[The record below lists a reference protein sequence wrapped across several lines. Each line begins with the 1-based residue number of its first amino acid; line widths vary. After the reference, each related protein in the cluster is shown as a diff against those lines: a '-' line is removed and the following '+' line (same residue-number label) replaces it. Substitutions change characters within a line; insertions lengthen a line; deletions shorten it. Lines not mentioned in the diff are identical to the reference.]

1 MLIQLTIENFKSIR
15 TEQTIDFYSPIERDD
30 QPDNTIVLEEDGF
43 RVLRSVGLYGANAA
57 GKSTVFEAL
66 GTIIDILDWRNCKP
80 DEGIP
85 FYNPYRLSKE
95 TISKPTKLALEFALP
110 LDGMAPYRRFLFFV
124 SFDKKAIVSEK
135 LTAFGKNGKKHL
147 LYSRNG
153 NDTSKAL
160 KIGRMLTGGRRRI
173 PFFANQAYLAAA
185 WKAPDS
191 PKMLRTIAGYLCGG
205 VKLPAAV
212 EFGEIKK
219 EAIATAVLPYADV
232 GIFMTKAQKKP
243 LNPEHVASMKKILSQ
258 EEFEAALSS
267 MKNHSSIEYTFVH
280 KGDTGE
286 SASFTLDEES
296 EGTQRFF
303 AFLPR
308 LLDDFDKGLTLLED
322 EIDAHMHPYLVEL
335 VIRMFND
342 PQINKNNAQLLFST
356 HNMGLLSERFLRKD
370 QIWFAEK
377 KRGASEFFSL
387 QDFDDKK
394 VSANSPFAQ
403 WYMDG
408 RFGGVPNLD
417 YKGFV
422 QALKSLQQ
430 KESPY
435 A

>member
-15 TEQTIDFYSPIERDD
+15 TEQTIDFYAPIERDD

-66 GTIIDILDWRNCKP
+66 CTLMDILSWRDCKP

-85 FYNPYRLSKE
+85 FYNPYRLSE
-95 TISKPTKLALEFALP
+95 QTRSKPTKLALEFALP
-110 LDGMAPYRRFLFFV
+110 LDGMAPYRRFLFSV
-124 SFDKKAIVSEK
+124 SFDKNAIVSEK
-135 LTAFGKNGKKHL
+135 LTAFGNKGKKYL

-153 NDTSKAL
+153 NETSKAL

-205 VKLPAAV
+205 VKIPEA
-212 EFGEIKK
+212 ETFGEMKNDT
-219 EAIATAVLPYADV
+219 IATATLPYADV
-232 GIFMTKAQKKP
+232 GISKAIAKKKP
-243 LNPEHVASMKKILSQ
+243 LNPARIATMQKYLSP
-258 EEFEAALSS
+258 EEFETALAA
-267 MKNHSSIEYTFVH
+267 MKDQSAIEYSFIH
-280 KGDTGE
+280 NGETGE
-286 SASFTLDEES
+286 SENFKLDEES
-296 EGTQRFF
+296 EGTQKFF
-303 AFLPR
+303 YLIPDI
-308 LLDDFDKGLTLLED
+308 LDVFDKGLTMLKD
-322 EIDAHMHPYLVEL
+322 EIDTHMHPYLVEL
-335 VIRMFND
+335 LIRMFND
-342 PQINKNNAQLLFST
+342 PEINKNNAQLLFST

-377 KRGASEFFSL
+377 NRGASEFFSL

-394 VSANSPFAQ
+394 VATNSPFAQ
-403 WYMDG
+403 WYLDG

-417 YKGFV
+417 YQGFV
-422 QALKSLQQ
+422 QALKSLRK
-430 KESPY
+430 KESSH